1 MIALLPLFLGVTAL
15 AAAVVLMV
23 HKTRASGR
31 EGPAPGA
38 DDPLFFVR
46 YRPSVIEVE
55 PPEPVP
61 AARDKT
67 PATENH

>member
-1 MIALLPLFLGVTAL
+1 MIALLPAILGVTAL

-31 EGPAPGA
+31 EGLAGGA
-38 DDPLFFVR
+38 DEPLFFVR
-46 YRPSVIEVE
+46 YRPSVAEVE

-61 AARDKT
+61 GVGEKN